1 MNAEISLLWTLI
13 PLSALLG
20 AALLWAFGK
29 LSDQTAIRETKRR
42 LQSRLYEMRLF
53 SDEPRLVWRAQTALL
68 RENLRYLRLTLVPVL
83 LLSIPAWLVFA
94 QLRAI
99 YEWSPLRPGRTSVIT
114 VQLRERSG
122 PMVQAP
128 ALELPRGFVAESP
141 PVRVTKLRQV
151 SWRVRPVEPASGA
164 LRVTMGYHSVSK
176 TISARPGRQ
185 YLSLRRASLAGFA
198 LWPNEAP
205 VPSGAF
211 EWVQVDYASSD
222 GSWILWLLGV
232 SMLAAFLLRSLL
244 GVQF

>member
-1 MNAEISLLWTLI
+1 MNAEISPLWTLI

-83 LLSIPAWLVFA
+83 LLSIPTWLVFT

-99 YEWSPLRPGRTSVIT
+99 YEWSPLRPGRPAVIT
-114 VQLRERSG
+114 VQLREAAATE
-122 PMVQAP
+122 AP
-128 ALELPRGFVAESP
+128 ALDLPRGFVAESP
-141 PVRVTKLRQV
+141 PVRVIPLRQV
-151 SWRVRPVEPASGA
+151 SWRVRAVEPASGA
-164 LRVTMGYHSVSK
+164 LRVRLGDYSVSK
-176 TISARPGRQ
+176 TISAKPGRQ
-185 YLSLRRASLAGFA
+185 YLSARRAGLAELA

-205 VPSGAF
+205 VPAGAV

-232 SMLAAFLLRSLL
+232 SMLAAFLLRNLL